1 LVPVYH
7 NQTKSFLSIHHTIVP
22 THRIRRHH
30 TFIFHS
36 AYSTAKGSA
45 KHPHISRFPRAP
57 SNTIPC
63 FTGTSCATQ
72 HTQRENK
79 MTTINSPPEDI
90 KMEDGT
96 RVTPSVSGENEE
108 PKFGGFTRFE
118 IELEFINAISSPYYL
133 MHLASLSS
141 GTLLSSPPFIAYL
154 KYLQYFTQP
163 PYLKF
168 LSYPGPSLKHLEL
181 LQNENFRRDCLS
193 IDIISMLAS
202 EDMAAV
208 ERWQKE

>member
-1 LVPVYH
+1 
-7 NQTKSFLSIHHTIVP
+7 
-22 THRIRRHH
+22 
-30 TFIFHS
+30 
-36 AYSTAKGSA
+36 
-45 KHPHISRFPRAP
+45 
-57 SNTIPC
+57 
-63 FTGTSCATQ
+63 
-72 HTQRENK
+72 

-141 GTLLSSPPFIAYL
+141 GTLLSSPTFIAYL

-208 ERWQKE
+208 ERWQQ

>member
-1 LVPVYH
+1 
-7 NQTKSFLSIHHTIVP
+7 
-22 THRIRRHH
+22 
-30 TFIFHS
+30 
-36 AYSTAKGSA
+36 
-45 KHPHISRFPRAP
+45 
-57 SNTIPC
+57 
-63 FTGTSCATQ
+63 
-72 HTQRENK
+72 
-79 MTTINSPPEDI
+79 MTTINSPPDDI

-96 RVTPSVSGENEE
+96 RVTLSVSGENEE

-154 KYLQYFTQP
+154 KYLQYFTKP